1 MTTLPEPSRRGPAHS
16 RASVLQ
22 PAAGEQRTSTWSWLL
37 LAGIV
42 LALIL
47 AKWTLLIAVLGLA
60 FLITIHEFGH
70 FVFAKMFGM
79 RVERFYI
86 GFPPAAW
93 RRQRGETEY
102 GIGLIPLGGFC
113 KISGMTQEEEI
124 YSQGGLLKKT
134 FKAFGQELHWNGGV
148 EHRDSAI
155 GQGYLAAERLSSEDT
170 PGGRVSLTGYQ
181 YESVEAAERSSW
193 LKAAE
198 HKGQPVAAGPA
209 GAHLILNRNQE
220 KGTISGST
228 SWRCSNLAFRVSAT
242 RPWSA
247 QAAGAEAEAQ
257 ALTGQLA
264 DLAGRLD
271 ASVRATSLCEPL
283 GSRVYYNQP
292 VWKRNLTIA
301 AGPIFNILAA
311 AVILFV
317 FLMAQGISQP
327 TLKIDTVAATITA
340 GGKATP
346 ATLAGL
352 KPGDTLVGA
361 VVAGSQAL
369 LRPPTWTT
377 WDEAL
382 AFLQGHPGAR
392 IELVYRTAAGQQRT
406 ADVTLATNPNTP
418 KGAAPQGFLGV
429 TASQAWQRQAPWTAA
444 WLAVKDT
451 GGVIKSTFQ
460 GFYWLASGKVSVTG
474 RQGAAGPVGIISISS
489 NAVQQGFYPILLAL
503 ISVNLGILNLI
514 PILPFDG
521 GHIFFNTLE
530 RIRGRRID
538 KRVMERAAAVGV
550 ALLLFLFVF
559 LTYNDIRRLFGG

>member
-1 MTTLPEPSRRGPAHS
+1 MTTLPEPSRRGPALS
-16 RASVLQ
+16 QAPGAQ
-22 PAAGEQRTSTWSWLL
+22 PVSGDQRTSTWSWLL

-42 LALIL
+42 VALIL

-93 RRQRGETEY
+93 KRRRGETEY
-102 GIGLIPLGGFC
+102 GIGMIPLGGFC

-124 YSQGGLLKKT
+124 YSQAGLLRKT
-134 FKAFGQELHWNGGV
+134 LKALGDEVRWAAGV
-148 EHRDSAI
+148 EHRDSLS
-155 GQGYLAAERLSSEDT
+155 GQGYLAAERLSSQDSQ
-170 PGGRVSLTGYQ
+170 GGRVSVTGYQ
-181 YESVEAAERSSW
+181 YESAEAAEHSSW

-198 HKGQPVAAGPA
+198 QKGVPAVAGPS
-209 GAHLILNRNQE
+209 GSHLILNRNQQ
-220 KGTISGST
+220 KRTVGGSV
-228 SWRCSNLAFRVSAT
+228 SWRCNNLAFRVTAT
-242 RPWSA
+242 RPWELQSSDGETE
-247 QAAGAEAEAQ
+247 AGAVSAE
-257 ALTGQLA
+257 LTA
-264 DLAGRLD
+264 LAGRLQEH
-271 ASVRATSLCEPL
+271 VRTTSLCDPL
-283 GSRVYYNQP
+283 GTRVYYNKP

-311 AVILFV
+311 VVILFV
-317 FLMAQGISQP
+317 FLMAQGVSTP
-327 TLKIDTVAATITA
+327 TLKIDTVAPTVVA

-346 ATLAGL
+346 AVQAGL

-361 VVAGSQAL
+361 RVLSSSGPLQK
-369 LRPPTWTT
+369 WTT
-377 WDEAL
+377 WNQAL
-382 AFLQGHPGAR
+382 SFLQGHPGAR
-392 IELVYRTAAGQQRT
+392 IELAYRTAAGQQRT
-406 ADVTLATNPNTP
+406 ADLTLATNPNTP
-418 KGAAPQGFLGV
+418 KGAARQGFLGV
-429 TASQAWQRQAPWTAA
+429 TASQAWQRQAPWSAAGTA
-444 WLAVKDT
+444 VTQT
-451 GGVIKSTFQ
+451 GSVIKSTFQ
-460 GFYWLASGKVSVTG
+460 GFYWLASGKVSLTG
-474 RQGAAGPVGIISISS
+474 RQGAAGPVGIISLSS
-489 NAVQQGFYPILLAL
+489 SAVQQGFYPVLLAL

-530 RIRGRRID
+530 RIRGRKID